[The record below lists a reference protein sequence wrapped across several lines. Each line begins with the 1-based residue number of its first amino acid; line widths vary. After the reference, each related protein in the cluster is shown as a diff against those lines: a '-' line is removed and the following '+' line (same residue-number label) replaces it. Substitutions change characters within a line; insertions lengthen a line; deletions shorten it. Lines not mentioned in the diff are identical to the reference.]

1 MKWLALLVGLAALGV
16 MVWAGRVEAQST
28 LGVPTI
34 GTITVTTNTLT
45 VPWTAPSDN
54 GGAAISAYDLQY
66 IRTDADEGVAANWTV
81 VEAWTSGGGTL
92 EYALTDLPDG
102 VQFDVQVRA
111 ENAGGDIGDWSA
123 TVTGTTTDHSGTS
136 SSATA
141 LTPGGSAIGRIEP
154 KTDEDVFSIVLS
166 SDAELW
172 VYTTGPLEAVGELLD
187 SSTVLKEADSGTIMD
202 APGGFEFRQKLEAGT
217 YYVRVSSFEERAAG
231 SYRIHVLTFTDPG
244 DTFETATE
252 VTLDSAT
259 PGRIGPVG
267 GKPDDPDDP
276 GDADYFKLVLTAAT
290 DIWVMAFGT
299 NETEDEPLD
308 SEGGLYGSDKSRLY
322 WDDDSELVGNEE
334 GFMFRR
340 RLEAGT
346 YYIRVNGYYGQDVG
360 PYTLHVRTAAEPGG
374 TAATAT
380 ALTLRVP
387 ETGRISSRTDPDFF
401 RLTIEADTYVFIYA
415 LTFEGAL
422 PLTPTILDDQGAE
435 VSMHVIP
442 HANWAEQGFGSL
454 QLLGLGEARGGRLP
468 HPHRPVRERDRGLP
482 GSPFAV
488 DIQPDT
494 RAVHRHHDASE
505 RPLVRVPVAP
515 QQYRTVRG
523 RRRRGHQRRERL
535 GGREPGLG
543 RERCRSRQRAA
554 VRPSRPQRQRC
565 RHTEPPLLG
574 QWQCPRPV

>member
-1 MKWLALLVGLAALGV
+1 MKWPALLVGLAALGV

-45 VPWTAPSDN
+45 VPWTAPSGN
-54 GGAAISAYDLQY
+54 GGAAITAYDLRY
-66 IRTDADEGVAANWTV
+66 VRTDADESVHAGWAV
-81 VEAWTSGGGTL
+81 VEDAWTTTAGGTL

-123 TVTGTTTDHSGTS
+123 TVTGATTDHGGTS

-154 KTDEDVFSIVLS
+154 TTDEDVFSIVLVA
-166 SDAELW
+166 DAELW
-172 VYTTGPLEAVGELLD
+172 IYTTGSLDTVGELLD
-187 SSTVLKEADSGTIMD
+187 ASNTVLKEADSGTLLD
-202 APGGFEFRQKLEAGT
+202 SPSGFEFREELDAGT
-217 YYVRVSSFEERAAG
+217 YYIRVSSFEERKAG
-231 SYRIHVLTFTDPG
+231 SYRIHVQTFTDPG

-259 PGRIGPVG
+259 PGRIGPIG
-267 GKPDDPDDP
+267 GNTG

-308 SEGGLYGSDKSRLY
+308 TEGRLYGSDKSRLY

-334 GFMFRR
+334 GFMFRQ
-340 RLEAGT
+340 RLDAGT
-346 YYIRVNGYYGQDVG
+346 YYIRVNGYYRWDVG
-360 PYTLHVRTAAEPGG
+360 PYTLHVRTAAEPGS

-380 ALTLRVP
+380 ALTLSVP
-387 ETGRISSRTDPDFF
+387 ETGRITSRTDRDFF

-415 LTFEGAL
+415 LSFEGAL
-422 PLTPTILDDQGAE
+422 PLTPTILDDRGARDARHPACQLE
-435 VSMHVIP
+435 GARVRTVR
-442 HANWAEQGFGSL
+442 
-454 QLLGLGEARGGRLP
+454 LLGLGKARGGHLP
-468 HPHRPVRERDRGLP
+468 HPHRPVRERDRELP
-482 GSPFAV
+482 ARPPGV
-488 DIQPDT
+488 DVQPDS

-543 RERCRSRQRAA
+543 RERCRSRRRAA
-554 VRPSRPQRQRC
+554 VRPSRPRLTRNH
-565 RHTEPPLLG
+565 RYASV
-574 QWQCPRPV
+574 RDV